1 MKTSAYIIT
10 LLAIAATFY
19 FAVIAM
25 GDKFSVKGL
34 AITFAVVIPYFLGLG
49 LLYRVRSRTAVVTVS
64 AVLIILSLLGT
75 YMIYSSIIL
84 HPDAQ
89 SGLVFFVLPVYQFPI
104 VLITAVFAFFME
116 RRYILSKEK
125 K

>member
-1 MKTSAYIIT
+1 MRTSAYLLT

-25 GDKFSVKGL
+25 GDKFNIKGL
-34 AITFAVVIPYFLGLG
+34 AIIFAVVIPYFLGMG
-49 LLYRVRSRTAVVTVS
+49 LLYWVKSRTAVITASIVM
-64 AVLIILSLLGT
+64 IILSLLGM
-75 YMIYSSIIL
+75 YMLYSSIIL

-104 VLITAVFAFFME
+104 ILITAVFAFFMDRKYCSHDE
-116 RRYILSKEK
+116 
-125 K
+125 